1 MNDQAGVECGACQ
14 HWASDRAGQ
23 VDFHLP
29 HRDIKATVW
38 RCAFCGTYI
47 QDANLDDPA
56 IRHHFDI
63 ASYTAP
69 AMEANWRRLRTDFFK
84 WIIKVSRHHLGR
96 PLSGCHALD
105 IGIAYGIM
113 MELLREEGAEAEG
126 VEIVTALQAAVRS
139 RGFIVHDRIE
149 QASDHR
155 QDLVFAIDSFYY
167 LNDPSRS
174 LTAIRSLMAPDGVL
188 AMRLANR
195 AWYFDFVRKLGQE
208 VAAKRFGDL
217 KYFYTERGARLLLA
231 RAGFQVERIYWTD
244 RGRHDPRRLES
255 IFYKLAPLAN
265 YLSPVRISPGML
277 VIARPAA

>member
-1 MNDQAGVECGACQ
+1 M
-14 HWASDRAGQ
+14 
-23 VDFHLP
+23 DFLLP
-29 HRDIKATVW
+29 QGGIKATVW
-38 RCAFCGTYI
+38 RCAYCGTYI
-47 QDANLDDPA
+47 QDANLDDSV

-69 AMEANWRRLRTDFFK
+69 AMEANWRKLRTDFFK

-96 PLSGCHALD
+96 SLSGCRALD

-113 MELLREEGAEAEG
+113 MELLREEGVEAEG
-126 VEIVTALQAAVRS
+126 VEIVAELQAAVRR

-149 QASDHR
+149 DASDHR

-167 LNDPSRS
+167 LNDPGRS
-174 LTAIRSLMAPDGVL
+174 LTAIRNLMAPDGLL

-195 AWYFDFVRKLGQE
+195 AWYFDLIRRLGQE

-217 KYFYTERGARLLLA
+217 KFFYTERGARLLLA
-231 RAGFQVERIYWTD
+231 RTGFQVERIYWSD
-244 RGRHDPRRLES
+244 RGRHDPRLLES

-265 YLSPVRISPGML
+265 YISPVRISPGML